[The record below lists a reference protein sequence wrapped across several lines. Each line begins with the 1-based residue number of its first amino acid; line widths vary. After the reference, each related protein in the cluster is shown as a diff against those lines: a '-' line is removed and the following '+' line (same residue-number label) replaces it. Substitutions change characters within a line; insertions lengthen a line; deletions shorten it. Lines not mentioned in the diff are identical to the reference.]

1 MSESG
6 TQDQDERTAVPA
18 RGWLK
23 PLAALDGLIARLEAA
38 VLAAGVILMAVL
50 SVANV
55 VGRFLFGQSIFFA
68 EELNQFLI
76 VLITFFGI
84 GYAARQGRHI
94 RMSAFYDAMP
104 DRARKALM
112 VVIALVTAAAMFVL
126 AWYALAYVQSVH
138 ETGRVAPALR
148 VPIWLTLVWAPVGF
162 VVTGIQYVMTAVVNV
177 TRSDVYVS
185 SSVVDSYDD
194 SPTEV

>member
-1 MSESG
+1 MAENGS
-6 TQDQDERTAVPA
+6 QDHTAIPA
-18 RGWLK
+18 QGWLR

-55 VGRFLFGQSIFFA
+55 IGRFVFGQSIFFA
-68 EELNQFLI
+68 EELNQFLV

-94 RMSAFYDAMP
+94 RMTAFYDAMP
-104 DRARKALM
+104 DRARKWLM
-112 VVIALVTAAAMFVL
+112 VVIALITAAAMFVL
-126 AWYALAYVQSVH
+126 AWYALAYVQSVLD
-138 ETGRVAPALR
+138 TGRVAPALR
-148 VPIWLTLVWAPVGF
+148 VPVWVTLVWAPVGF
-162 VVTGIQYVMTAVVNV
+162 VVTGIQYVMTAVVNL
-177 TRSDVYVS
+177 TRPEVYVS
-185 SSVVDSYDD
+185 SSVIDSYDD